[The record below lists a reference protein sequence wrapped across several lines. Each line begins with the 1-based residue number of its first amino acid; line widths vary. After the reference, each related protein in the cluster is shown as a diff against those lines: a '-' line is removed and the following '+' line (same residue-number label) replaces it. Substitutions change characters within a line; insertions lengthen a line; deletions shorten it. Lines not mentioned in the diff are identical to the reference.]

1 MTDKKIKA
9 AIIIEMMG
17 RPPEHLS
24 STMDKLLEIM
34 GQEKNIAITNKKIH
48 ELKKVEHKDEKG
60 KIIEI
65 PEDRQLYST
74 FAEIDLEADHA
85 MDLMALCFKYLPSH
99 IEIIE
104 PQDFTMNNFDLSS
117 IFNEIATKM
126 HYYDAI
132 AKAALTNN
140 QILTNKLK
148 ALMQKSG
155 LTLKDITPEDVP
167 KEKSEESE
175 IKEETAEKTKIKKTR
190 KSKKK

>member
-1 MTDKKIKA
+1 
-9 AIIIEMMG
+9 
-17 RPPEHLS
+17 
-24 STMDKLLEIM
+24 
-34 GQEKNIAITNKKIH
+34 
-48 ELKKVEHKDEKG
+48 
-60 KIIEI
+60 
-65 PEDRQLYST
+65 
-74 FAEIDLEADHA
+74 

-175 IKEETAEKTKIKKTR
+175 IKEETAEKTKTKKTR